1 MSKPMDAIRL
11 EILWT
16 RLNAMADEAATAL
29 VRTAFS
35 SIIRDANDYA
45 CALFDAEYNLFAQSA
60 FSGPGFLGALPIAM
74 KKIGEVFP
82 PSTLHPGDALIT
94 NDPWL
99 CTGHLNDITIV
110 TPIFFHDRPVAYAV
124 CCAHQTDIG
133 GRVATAGAQEVLE
146 EGLFIP
152 ILKMIEKGVP
162 NAAVFGFIRA
172 NVRAPDYVVGDLR
185 AQLASNDVIARRLV
199 QLMTEY
205 GMDDI
210 QALSREILSRT
221 EASVRASIR
230 QFAEGTYRSEICV
243 DTFDDEEIRIVT
255 AITLKDGEILIDY
268 TGSTPQITRGVN
280 VCLNY
285 TRSYTT
291 FAVKCAISPLL
302 PNNEGVLRPIR
313 TIAPEGC
320 ILNARFPAPVNARS
334 AVGQFLPEIV
344 FRTLATLMPDRVIAG
359 SGGAPVWAQRFVGR
373 RKNGRQFLLT
383 CVSRGGLGARAQSD
397 GISTLAFPSNTN
409 ATPVEILEGDG
420 PIVCEKKELMVD
432 SAGAGQYRGGFGQ
445 HMVIRV
451 REDDI
456 APGTKVIANVKG
468 GRFHHL
474 VPGILGGQDA
484 AKGAIVANG
493 ETMQVSSKQV
503 VMNPGESLELKL
515 PGGGGYG
522 DPYAREFRLIEE
534 DLRNGLISTEQARD
548 AYGVVTNAS
557 GWEIDV
563 AGSEALRRAARKGGP
578 AA

>member
-1 MSKPMDAIRL
+1 MIKSVDPIRL
-11 EILWT
+11 EIQWT
-16 RLNAMADEAATAL
+16 RLHAMADEAATAL

-45 CALFDAEYNLFAQSA
+45 CALFDAEYNLFAQST
-60 FSGPGFLGALPIAM
+60 FGGPGFLGALPIAM
-74 KKIGEVFP
+74 KKIGEMYP
-82 PSTLHPGDALIT
+82 PSTLHPGDVLIT

-99 CTGHLNDITIV
+99 CTGHLNDITVV
-110 TPIFFHDRPVAYAV
+110 TPIFFRERLVAYAV

-133 GRVATAGAQEVLE
+133 GRIAIAETREVFE
-146 EGLFIP
+146 EGIFIP
-152 ILKMIEKGVP
+152 VLKMYEKGEP
-162 NAAVFGFIRA
+162 DPAVFGFIRA

-185 AQLASNDVIARRLV
+185 AQLAANEVMARRLG

-210 QALSREILSRT
+210 QPLSREILSRT
-221 EASVRASIR
+221 EAAVRASIR
-230 QFAEGTYRSEICV
+230 QFAEGTYRSEVAI
-243 DTFDDEEIRIVT
+243 DTFDDEEIRIAI
-255 AITLKDGEILIDY
+255 AITFRDGEVLIDY

-291 FAVKCAISPLL
+291 FAVKCAVSPLL

-313 TIAPEGC
+313 TVAPEGS
-320 ILNARFPAPVNARS
+320 ILNARFPAPVNSRS
-334 AVGQFLPEIV
+334 SVGQFLPEIV

-359 SGGAPVWAQRFVGR
+359 SGGAPVWAQRFTGR
-373 RKNGRQFLLT
+373 RKNGRQFLLS
-383 CVSRGGLGARAQSD
+383 CISRGGLGARPQSD

-420 PIVCEKKELMVD
+420 PIVCEKKELVVD

-456 APGTKVIANVKG
+456 APGTKVIASAKG
-468 GRFHHL
+468 GRFHHP

-484 AKGAIVANG
+484 PKGAIVANG
-493 ETMQVSSKQV
+493 ETLQVSGRQV
-503 VMNPGESLELKL
+503 IMNPGETLELKV

-522 DPYAREFRLIEE
+522 DPYARDFRLIED
-534 DLRNGLISTEQARD
+534 DLRNGLISPEGARRS
-548 AYGVVTNAS
+548 YGVVTDAS
-557 GWEIDV
+557 GWKIDV
-563 AGSEALRRAARKGGP
+563 TASEGLRRAARKSGP